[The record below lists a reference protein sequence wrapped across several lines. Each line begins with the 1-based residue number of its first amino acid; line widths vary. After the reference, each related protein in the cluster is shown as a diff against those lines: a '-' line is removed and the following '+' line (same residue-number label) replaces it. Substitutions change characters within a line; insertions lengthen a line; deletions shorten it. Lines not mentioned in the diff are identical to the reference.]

1 VVQFDSVETTTPG
14 DGSYIYRLSTMSAI
28 FRFTVAA
35 RCSSERDIKRTGK
48 YTDARVE
55 SILNLLKKGVTAKGA
70 ATASGI
76 SEKTFYLWKRD
87 QPTFAAAV
95 EQTIGES
102 EANLVQIALEGTRRN
117 PQLAIRLLERRFR
130 KWARHSSQEAKVT
143 GEITTTVA
151 PELVAALQ
159 SMPETVGRREVDLL
173 VN

>member
-1 VVQFDSVETTTPG
+1 
-14 DGSYIYRLSTMSAI
+14 M
-28 FRFTVAA
+28 
-35 RCSSERDIKRTGK
+35 KRTGK

-70 ATASGI
+70 AMASGI

-95 EQTIGES
+95 EQAIGES

-117 PQLAIRLLERRFR
+117 PQLAIQLLERRFR
-130 KWARHSSQEAKVT
+130 EWARHSSQEARVT

-159 SMPETVGRREVDLL
+159 SMPETVGRRGVDVL